1 MFVTEKLPYFIDIIF
16 FSNSVKN
23 IEQIW
28 VFEISKGYASI
39 IIYIQCEKYA
49 HNNGISVPVLK
60 FWSCL

>member
-39 IIYIQCEKYA
+39 IIYI
-49 HNNGISVPVLK
+49 
-60 FWSCL
+60 